1 MFDLWKT
8 SKKAR
13 DFQNGTVLPEN
24 WFDSEKNSSKN
35 KNGDK
40 RETRRKGI
48 QQKRNFVSFLSFF
61 LFHYVIILIFLTR

>member
-1 MFDLWKT
+1 MFDLWNT

-13 DFQNGTVLPEN
+13 DFQNGTVLSEN
-24 WFDSEKNSSKN
+24 GFDSEKNSSNN

-61 LFHYVIILIFLTR
+61 LFHYVII